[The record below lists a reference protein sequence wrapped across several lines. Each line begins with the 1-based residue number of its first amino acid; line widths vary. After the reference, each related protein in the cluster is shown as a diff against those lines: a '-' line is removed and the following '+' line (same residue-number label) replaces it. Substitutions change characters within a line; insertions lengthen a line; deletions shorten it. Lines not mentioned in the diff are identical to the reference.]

1 MANHGEQLLSRILDD
16 GETLLARQYDLKE
29 SDFATETERE
39 VYTFIESY
47 GQRYGGKAPDYRT
60 VVEKFPDFYYRE
72 GVVDD
77 FGYLA
82 KEVKSQAAKR
92 QVVEMFAGVPDSSGK
107 PTKQT
112 VEQVINEFDGISAIE
127 TLISELESIKIRT
140 SVRNSVGTD
149 IKKDAVKIKEEYLRR
164 QRGESFRIYDSLFA
178 FINRTVGGYVSSN
191 LYVTYGKSGRGK
203 SAITLAESI
212 NLAMQGANVLIWA
225 MEMGW
230 YELMVRIFTYYSRMI
245 GEVAEATINGVN
257 MDIGFD
263 SADLRRGELSEDFEE
278 KFFEFLAKINELLPG
293 NINVRGV
300 DDDDFDDRS
309 LKALESDII
318 ATEADIVVVDPFYY
332 LDYERNT
339 SKTTGGDAA
348 NTSKKLRRLAGKTH
362 TVIFAI
368 TQADEEDEQKEDDG
382 SRELKIPQRKDVKK
396 TKQLL
401 EDAYLLIGVDTDYKQ
416 GRGLI
421 GLNKGRDGGEGEEAE
436 IIYLPQF
443 GIIEELSI
451 KDAELFDA
459 IEGF

>member
-29 SDFATETERE
+29 SDFSTETERN
-39 VYTFIESY
+39 VYSFIESY

-92 QVVEMFAGVPDSSGK
+92 QVVEMFAGTPDASGK

-112 VEQVINEFDGISAIE
+112 VEQVINEKDGISAIE
-127 TLISELESIKIRT
+127 TLISELEHIKIRT
-140 SVRNSVGTD
+140 SVRSKVGTD
-149 IKKDAVKIKEEYLRR
+149 IKKDAAKIKEEYLRR
-164 QRGESFRIYDSLFA
+164 KRGESFRIYNSLFA
-178 FINRTVGGYVSSN
+178 FINNVVGGYTSSN
-191 LYVTYGKSGRGK
+191 LYVPYGKSGRGK
-203 SAITLAESI
+203 SAITLAEAI
-212 NLAMQGANVLIWA
+212 NLARQGANVLIWA

-230 YELMVRIFTYYSRMI
+230 YELMVRIFTYYSRTV
-245 GEVAEATINGVN
+245 GDFATAEINGVN

-263 SADLRRGELSEDFEE
+263 SAELRRGELSEDFEE
-278 KFFEFLAKINELLPG
+278 KFFEFITKINELLPG
-293 NINVRGV
+293 NIIVRGV
-300 DDDDFDDRS
+300 DDEDFDDRS

-348 NTSKKLRRLAGKTH
+348 NTSKKLRRLAGKTQ

-436 IIYLPQF
+436 IIYLPQY

-451 KDAELFDA
+451 QDAELLDA